1 MLEQVSK
8 LRQDMDSTRSA
19 IESLLDEYGLFIDG
33 DMAGVISSY
42 VHALHLDFELALTR
56 GECDE
61 LVRILEDM
69 LELHSDTR
77 ERLLEER
84 LQSGISAP
92 LES

>member
-8 LRQDMDSTRSA
+8 LRRDIESTRSA
-19 IESLLDEYGLFIDG
+19 IENLLEEYSLFIDR

-42 VHALHLDFELALTR
+42 VRSLQMDFELALSR
-56 GECDE
+56 GSSEE
-61 LVRILEDM
+61 LARILEDM

-77 ERLLEER
+77 ERLLVES
-84 LQSGISAP
+84 LHSGIAAP

>member
-8 LRQDMDSTRSA
+8 LRRDIESTRCA
-19 IESLLDEYGLFIDG
+19 IESLLEEYSLFIDH

-42 VHALHLDFELALTR
+42 VRSLQLDFELALSR
-56 GECDE
+56 GSSEE
-61 LVRILEDM
+61 LARILEDM

-77 ERLLEER
+77 ERLLGE
-84 LQSGISAP
+84 SMHNGIAAP